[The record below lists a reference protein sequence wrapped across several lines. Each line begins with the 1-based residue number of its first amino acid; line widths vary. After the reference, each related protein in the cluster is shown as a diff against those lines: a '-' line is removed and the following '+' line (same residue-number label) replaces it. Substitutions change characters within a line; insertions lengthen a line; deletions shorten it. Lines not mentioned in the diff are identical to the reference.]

1 MYVRQDVTKP
11 AIELVLVVPQ
21 AVREDVDL
29 LIDIRRSVPLMH
41 AIWLEELSE
50 EFHPSW
56 LE

>member
-11 AIELVLVVPQ
+11 AIELVLVVRQ

-29 LIDIRRSVPLMH
+29 LIDIWRSVPSMH

-50 EFHPSW
+50 EFHPS
-56 LE
+56 